1 MPGKKL
7 KKILLIVLLSGFI
20 NIYSAELS
28 GGLSFGY
35 NGGPG
40 LMING
45 MAGNFAQNFPF
56 KARLAFGY
64 ASITNPGKA
73 LGARRIFINNATN
86 GKPEKQG
93 RVWDIRMDMFYR
105 TAIFGI
111 SDTYIFGGPRYT
123 MFTGNFNFV
132 DGNEDFDV
140 TSNQWGWGLGLSK
153 FFRMNKNF
161 NLVFETG
168 LEYFFESVLSGHDTS
183 YSPDGEHVNPREDY
197 SYKDADNAVN
207 QPALGLRLLMGI
219 NYAF

>member
-1 MPGKKL
+1 MSGKSTKN
-7 KKILLIVLLSGFI
+7 ILLIVFLLGNL
-20 NIYSAELS
+20 NIYSADLS
-28 GGLSFGY
+28 SGLSFGY
-35 NGGPG
+35 SGGPG

-64 ASITNPGKA
+64 TSIDNPGKA

-86 GKPEKQG
+86 GRSEKHG
-93 RVWDIRMDMFYR
+93 WLWDIRLDMFYR
-105 TAIFGI
+105 TSIFGI
-111 SDTYIFGGPRYT
+111 SDAYFFGGPRYA
-123 MFTGNFNFV
+123 MFNGNFNFV
-132 DGNEDFDV
+132 DGNENFDV

-161 NLVFETG
+161 HLVVETG
-168 LEYFFESVLSGHDTS
+168 LDYFFESTLTGHDTS
-183 YSPDGEHVNPREDY
+183 YSPDGEHVNSREDF